1 MGYNAVMRN
10 TQHTAYFARAYA
22 KINLALEV
30 LGKRSDGY
38 HELITIMQTI
48 DLYDTICLTENADG
62 DIHLTCT
69 RPELSN
75 SDNLAVRAAQLVRQ
89 RLGVRRGVH
98 IELVK
103 RTPSAAGLGGGSS
116 DAAAV
121 LVGLRRWWQ
130 LPLTADAM
138 QEVAA
143 SLGSD
148 VPFFL
153 HGGLALCQGRGE
165 QITLLDPY
173 WPAEMRW
180 LLLLKP
186 AISIAT
192 AAVFHHITPDDY
204 SDGAHSRAVRAALT
218 AKKMPHPNHLHNG
231 LERTVLQHYPQVA
244 QAKAA
249 MLQAGAPLVRLSG
262 SGPTLFAPFTKL
274 ADAQQAYETLR
285 SQGYEVYLSR
295 AVYPEGLHPLGE
307 SGRNP

>member
-1 MGYNAVMRN
+1 MRN
-10 TQHTAYFARAYA
+10 TQQTAYFAHAYA

-48 DLYDTICLTENADG
+48 DLYDTICLTERADG

-89 RLGVRRGVH
+89 RLGLRRGVH

-103 RTPSAAGLGGGSS
+103 RIPSAAGLGGGSS

-121 LVGLRRWWQ
+121 LVGLQRWWQ
-130 LPLTADAM
+130 LPLTPDAM
-138 QEVAA
+138 QEMAA

-165 QITLLDPY
+165 QIAPLTPY

-186 AISIAT
+186 SIGLAT
-192 AAVFHHITPDDY
+192 EAVFRHINPDDY
-204 SDGAHSRAVRAALT
+204 SDGRHSRAIRAALAARQT
-218 AKKMPHPNHLHNG
+218 PDPAHLHNS
-231 LERTVLQHYPQVA
+231 LERAVLQYYPQVT

-249 MLQAGAPLVRLSG
+249 LLHAGAPFARLSG
-262 SGPTLFAPFTKL
+262 SGPTLFAPFAAL
-274 ADAQQAYETLR
+274 SDAHQAYQTLR

-295 AVYPEGLHPLGE
+295 AVYPEGLHP
-307 SGRNP
+307 